1 MTEAP
6 KAEPAPVAAGGIDAV
21 AMRRAWDA
29 VMDTVKNLKRTT
41 WAALMDA
48 QVQDVDDKTL
58 TLAFTRAGNQKNFMA
73 GANVDYL
80 NDALQTVLGRTFT
93 ISSVIVGASTE
104 PLTEAP
110 APTQEGMPPGDEVVA
125 EDPDLPQPER
135 VVGGEDE
142 AVRLLTE
149 QLGRHGPRVS
159 REQRRA

>member
-1 MTEAP
+1 MPEAP
-6 KAEPAPVAAGGIDAV
+6 KAEAAAPVVAGGLDAI

-48 QVQDVDDKTL
+48 QVQDVDDATL

-80 NDALQTVLGRTFT
+80 NDALKTVLGRTFA
-93 ISSVIVGASTE
+93 IASVIVGASTE
-104 PLTEAP
+104 PADARRRRRRPTRACRP
-110 APTQEGMPPGDEVVA
+110 ATRSRRRTPTCRSRSGLSD
-125 EDPDLPQPER
+125 
-135 VVGGEDE
+135 GEDE

-149 QLGRHGPRVS
+149 QLGGH
-159 REQRRA
+159 RR